1 VQMSTSL
8 PMKSNM
14 KKQLFILLAFIV
26 LALTSNAQVTLQTF
40 QIGQNYLQSSNTL
53 KVPNTAVATPF
64 KFTIVTKRSI
74 ASSGGFVSGN
84 CKISLYYTE
93 NQSSDSNIPD
103 DPSTVL
109 LKEASI
115 TSSNYKDDF
124 ATLKDLDT
132 SLPINKKDGK
142 IILRFEF
149 LDNGNVN
156 RISYSTTRYGI
167 YVVPPPVVVTI
178 TNNVISLYNNGVNY
192 PSTIGSK
199 PIVSPSDYYSES
211 YEIKNANGIF
221 ETALENGYIIS
232 GDEVNGGYITGIMA
246 NTTGGTY
253 RRVIITR
260 SGARSYSNEIIV
272 PPSPTATPN
281 TYTVTK
287 TEVFDSNGLLT
298 GNKIKII
305 LDHPDPNIRFR
316 ALIFGTEDPQNTPI
330 NSNYEFFIPY
340 IDTIVV
346 AGLTSN
352 AGSNLSIT
360 PTWK

>member
-1 VQMSTSL
+1 
-8 PMKSNM
+8 M
-14 KKQLFILLAFIV
+14 KKQIFFVLAFIV
-26 LALTSNAQVTLQTF
+26 LALTSKAQITLQTF
-40 QIGQNYLQSSNTL
+40 QIGHDYLQSSNAL
-53 KVPNTAVATPF
+53 KVPNAAVATPF
-64 KFTIVTKRSI
+64 KFTIVTKRVV

-103 DPSTVL
+103 DPSSVL
-109 LKEASI
+109 LKETSI

-124 ATLKDLDT
+124 ATLKDIEA
-132 SLPINKKDGK
+132 SLPAAKSNGK
-142 IILRFEF
+142 LVIRFEF
-149 LDNGNVN
+149 TDNQNIN
-156 RISYSTTRYGI
+156 RVSYSSVRYSI
-167 YVVPPPVVVTI
+167 YIVPPPVVVTI
-178 TNNVISLYNNGVNY
+178 TNNIISLYNNGVNY
-192 PSTIGSK
+192 PSTVGSK
-199 PIVSPSDYYSES
+199 PNITPNEYYSES
-211 YEIKNANGIF
+211 YEIKNASGIF
-221 ETALENGYIIS
+221 ETALTNGYIIS
-232 GDEVNGGYITGIMA
+232 GNEVNGGYITGIMA
-246 NTTGGTY
+246 NTNGGTY

-287 TEVFDSNGLLT
+287 TEVFDSNGLLI

-316 ALIFGTEDPQNTPI
+316 ALIFGAEDPQNTPI
-330 NSNYEFFIPY
+330 NSDYEFFIPY
-340 IDTIVV
+340 IDTIVA

-352 AGSNLSIT
+352 AGSNLTVT